1 MLGTSPRGDKMRS
14 QSEVECMI
22 LGLKAEIQ
30 QGTEHYANGDISS
43 QEMDSIMINQK
54 NRIGMLEW
62 VLGIRNNII
71 LEEVPK

>member
-30 QGTEHYANGDISS
+30 QSTEHYANGDISS
-43 QEMDSIMINQK
+43 QEMA
-54 NRIGMLEW
+54 L
-62 VLGIRNNII
+62 
-71 LEEVPK
+71 